1 MRTGGIILA
10 RHLHQFDLVF
20 EVTCIVNH
28 AYHRIHCID
37 ITGSTAKT
45 GQQADSKAAA
55 NATRDNGVVDLSNS
69 TLIQGLEEQIKSL
82 PEVNQARVD
91 LIKQALS
98 NGEYEAD
105 AEVIARKYSEI
116 EKLLP

>member
-1 MRTGGIILA
+1 MTDAINSQNRLRTA
-10 RHLHQFDLVF
+10 VVSSDTRS
-20 EVTCIVNH
+20 
-28 AYHRIHCID
+28 
-37 ITGSTAKT
+37 GSTAKA
-45 GQQADSKAAA
+45 GKQAGSKSTSSTAPDAS
-55 NATRDNGVVDLSNS
+55 TVDLSNS
-69 TLIQGLEEQIKSL
+69 TLIQELEQQIKNL

-91 LIKQALS
+91 SIKIALS

>member
-1 MRTGGIILA
+1 MTDAINTHNRLRTNGITSDSRA
-10 RHLHQFDLVF
+10 SS
-20 EVTCIVNH
+20 
-28 AYHRIHCID
+28 A
-37 ITGSTAKT
+37 AKSD
-45 GQQADSKAAA
+45 QQADSRPAGGAGEA
-55 NATRDNGVVDLSNS
+55 SVVDLSNS
-69 TLIQGLEEQIKSL
+69 TLIQELQDQIKNL

-91 LIKQALS
+91 AIKEALG